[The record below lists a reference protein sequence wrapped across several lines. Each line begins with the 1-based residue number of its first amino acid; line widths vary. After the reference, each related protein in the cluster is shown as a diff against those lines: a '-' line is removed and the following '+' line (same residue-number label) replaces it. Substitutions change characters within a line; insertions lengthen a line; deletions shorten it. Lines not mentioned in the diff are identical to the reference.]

1 MSEPVGE
8 NARNVVAGNRV
19 IRSNFEEC
27 RVVLRCI
34 QREGAI
40 FGDALR
46 HRFPGQIRRGCGP
59 GGERGIRWRIR
70 TVRVTRH
77 WYRSRLSS
85 LKSPVARL
93 YLPGNHLAHEQ
104 AACDE
109 PGR

>member
-19 IRSNFEEC
+19 IRSNFEEFGVILR
-27 RVVLRCI
+27 RVGRKS
-34 QREGAI
+34 AI
-40 FGDALR
+40 STDSLR
-46 HRFPGQIRRGCGP
+46 HRFPGQIRRGLGP
-59 GGERGIRWRIR
+59 LAERGICRRIR

-77 WYRSRLSS
+77 RDRGRLSS
-85 LKSPVARL
+85 LESVVARL